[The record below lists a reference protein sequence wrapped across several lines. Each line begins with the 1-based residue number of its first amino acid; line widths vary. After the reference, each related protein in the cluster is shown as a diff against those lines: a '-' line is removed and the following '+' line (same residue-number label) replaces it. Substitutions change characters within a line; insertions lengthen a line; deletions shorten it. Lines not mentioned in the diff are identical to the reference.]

1 MLSFIKQ
8 PLVLFLLKAVFI
20 WLLWML
26 IYGIVFKKDE
36 INDPVTSI
44 EANITAQVFK
54 VMGYDV
60 SLSND
65 HVAQYKTLDGEDKIV
80 HNKQYILING
90 KPIIGIATACNG
102 VELFAMF
109 IGFLIAFGGRKKLIP
124 FFILGLLSIF
134 LLNTFRIVAITWI
147 SMFSREQA
155 DFHHHYTFMFIVYGY
170 ILWLWYKWTILQ
182 TPTTEENES
191 KK

>member
-1 MLSFIKQ
+1 MLSFLKQ
-8 PLVLFLLKAVFI
+8 PLILFLFKAVFI

-26 IYGIVFKKDE
+26 LYGIVFKKDE

-54 VMGYDV
+54 VLGYNV

-65 HVAQYKTLDGEDKIV
+65 HILRYKNLSGEEQIV
-80 HNKQYILING
+80 HNKQYILIDN

-124 FFILGLLSIF
+124 FLVFGLLSIF
-134 LLNTFRIVAITWI
+134 LINTFRIVCITWI
-147 SMFSREQA
+147 SMFNREQA
-155 DFHHHYTFMFIVYGY
+155 DFHHHYTFMFIIYGY
-170 ILWLWYKWTILQ
+170 ILWLWHRWTVIQ
-182 TPTTEENES
+182 APEKSNES
-191 KK
+191 KE